1 MQGDIFVS
9 LINNRLSPVYPC
21 FNAEIHPF
29 PLFPFRS
36 SPLRKRTR
44 NYKFPQWTDDSL
56 MLSLSFLFLS
66 FTISF
71 PSDPCNLLFPLSPLP
86 GLSRSTLTLSPSLSL
101 SSSLSHGSSIRISST
116 LVFSLSL
123 SLSYSLPRFS
133 RSMHPAFLVV
143 RGYLIP
149 REWKRKREEWEAN
162 ISGMYVYLTREGGGM
177 EHVRGGKRGWRINGR
192 TVKFW
197 CSDNG

>member
-56 MLSLSFLFLS
+56 ALSLSFLFLS

-71 PSDPCNLLFPLSPLP
+71 PSDPCNLLFLLSPLS

-101 SSSLSHGSSIRISST
+101 SSSLSLSWVLDSHILDPS
-116 LVFSLSL
+116 FLSL
-123 SLSYSLPRFS
+123 SLSFVFSTSLLSLDASGLS
-133 RSMHPAFLVV
+133 RCTRVLNPSWMEKEARGV
-143 RGYLIP
+143 RGEYI
-149 REWKRKREEWEAN
+149 W
-162 ISGMYVYLTREGGGM
+162 YVRVLNARRWWNGARARGQERM
-177 EHVRGGKRGWRINGR
+177 EDKWTHCKVLVQW
-192 TVKFW
+192 
-197 CSDNG
+197 